1 MVPASLSHQPD
12 GGALALLAAGHAQQQ
27 GVDRG
32 PHSRRGFSAW
42 RAHPRLLGLR
52 QRARDGLS
60 PAQARRDARAA
71 AHRGALRHESGHGV
85 QGWDIV
91 RAVRL
96 NATPR
101 VFCGGWG
108 CVRSQVR
115 DASLSTI
122 SFCESFDCWRWRV
135 LQNFGGMN
143 IKMYDKTLFCFDF
156 GPKGG
161 VKLMNFNQ

>member
-1 MVPASLSHQPD
+1 VLVPASLSHQPD

-27 GVDRG
+27 GVGRG
-32 PHSRRGFSAW
+32 PHSRRCFSAW
-42 RAHPRLLGLR
+42 RAHPRPLGLR

-85 QGWDIV
+85 QGQDIV

-96 NATPR
+96 NATPQ

-115 DASLSTI
+115 DGDGWKVYPQSRFANLLTAGAGACCKI
-122 SFCESFDCWRWRV
+122 SR
-135 LQNFGGMN
+135 
-143 IKMYDKTLFCFDF
+143 
-156 GPKGG
+156 
-161 VKLMNFNQ
+161 